1 MTDNDQHNSFE
12 QTERPFING
21 DRPALP
27 IPRRHGFVTG
37 WLRFMVI
44 MSSIGFLSYLF
55 FINTL
60 EQTLHT
66 SFIVIII
73 LMVFIV
79 CNGISAI
86 MLLSWK
92 KTGFYLYVVTTI
104 AFFITYAQI
113 GIKPIV
119 CMLNLCSIAVLY
131 GILHIKKGG
140 RSAWYY
146 LK

>member
-1 MTDNDQHNSFE
+1 MSDYDQHSTSR

-27 IPRRHGFVTG
+27 IPQRHGFVTG
-37 WLRFMVI
+37 WLRFMAI
-44 MSSIGFLSYLF
+44 MSSIGFLLYLF

-66 SFIVIII
+66 SFLVIII
-73 LMVFIV
+73 LMAFIV

-92 KTGFYLYVVTTI
+92 KLGFIY
-104 AFFITYAQI
+104 
-113 GIKPIV
+113 
-119 CMLNLCSIAVLY
+119 MLQPQLLF
-131 GILHIKKGG
+131 L
-140 RSAWYY
+140 
-146 LK
+146 